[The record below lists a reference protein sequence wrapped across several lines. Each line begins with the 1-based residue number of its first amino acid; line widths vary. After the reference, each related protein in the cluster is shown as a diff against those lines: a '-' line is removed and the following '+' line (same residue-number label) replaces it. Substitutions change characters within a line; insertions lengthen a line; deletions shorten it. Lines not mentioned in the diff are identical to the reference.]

1 MPTTIHAALTRTVR
15 THDIAALG
23 ARYAAESEQARTL
36 HPAVAD
42 AVVRAGFARHFV
54 PAEFGG
60 ATGTFA
66 ELLDAVA
73 VVGEGCTSAAWCA
86 ALQAAHGRL
95 AAHLPRQGRADL
107 WESGPDTPIAAAVVP
122 PAGELTAT
130 PGGYL
135 LTGRWDFAS
144 GVDHAR
150 WILLAAPE
158 PADGGHRQRILAVP
172 RADFSIHDTWR
183 NSGLRGTGSH
193 SVTVDA
199 TFVPEHRTVTREALA
214 AGREEKDAA
223 RCHRIPY
230 TLVASLIFAAPALG
244 AARGALRAWTA
255 LAAGR
260 TTAGGGRFFDDAVAQ
275 QTLALSSAEVDAA
288 YLLLRRAAE
297 RADQAPLDDLPVALN
312 MRDAVVAVEM
322 LVGAVERL
330 IRSGGARAQVDGE
343 PLQRFWRDV
352 HALAGHGAL
361 RLQPAAAAY
370 GRWAA
375 AEAGVR

>member
-1 MPTTIHAALTRTVR
+1 MPTTTHAALTR
-15 THDIAALG
+15 AAWAHHAAAQG
-23 ARYAAESEQARTL
+23 ARYATESEQARTL
-36 HPAVAD
+36 HPAVAETLVQD
-42 AVVRAGFARHFV
+42 GFARYFV
-54 PAEFGG
+54 PVGFGG
-60 ATGTFA
+60 TAGTFA

-73 VVGEGCTSAAWCA
+73 LVGEGCTSAAWCA

-95 AAHLPRQGRADL
+95 AAHLPHQGQADL
-107 WESGPDTPIAAAVVP
+107 WGSGADIPIAAAVVP
-122 PAGELTAT
+122 PAGELTPV

-135 LTGRWDFAS
+135 LTGRWNLAS
-144 GVDHAR
+144 GVDHAH

-158 PADGGHRQRILAVP
+158 RADGDHRQWILAVP
-172 RADFSIHDTWR
+172 RADISIHDTWR

-199 TFVPEHRTVTREALA
+199 AFVPEHRTVLREALA
-214 AGREEKDAA
+214 AGRDEEGAA

-244 AARGALRAWTA
+244 AARGALRAWIT

-260 TTAGGGRFFDDAVAQ
+260 TTAGGGRFLEEAVAQ
-275 QTLALSSAEVDAA
+275 DALVRSSAEIDAA
-288 YLLLRRAAE
+288 HLLLRRAAE

-312 MRDAVVAVEM
+312 MRDAAVAVEM

-330 IRSGGARAQVDGE
+330 FRSGGARAQAEGE
-343 PLQRFWRDV
+343 PLQRLWRDV

-361 RLQPAAAAY
+361 QLPLAARAY
-370 GRWAA
+370 GQWVAA
-375 AEAGVR
+375 DVAAR

>member
-1 MPTTIHAALTRTVR
+1 MPTTTQAAATRAVR
-15 THDIAALG
+15 AHDAAALG
-23 ARYAAESEQARTL
+23 ARYATESEQARTL

-42 AVVRAGFARHFV
+42 ALVRAGFARHFV

-60 ATGTFA
+60 STGTFA
-66 ELLDAVA
+66 ELLEAVA
-73 VVGEGCTSAAWCA
+73 EVGEGCTSAAWWA

-95 AAHLPRQGRADL
+95 AAHLPRQGQADL
-107 WESGPDTPIAAAVVP
+107 WETGADTPVAAAVVP
-122 PAGELTAT
+122 PAGELAAA

-135 LTGRWDFAS
+135 LTGRWNLAS

-150 WILLAAPE
+150 WILLAAP
-158 PADGGHRQRILAVP
+158 DLGGGGGQRILAVP
-172 RADFSIHDTWR
+172 RADFLIHDTWH

-199 TFVPEHRTVTREALA
+199 AFVPEHRTVLRDALA
-214 AGREEKDAA
+214 AGRDEEDAA

-230 TLVASLIFAAPALG
+230 TLVASLMFAAPALG

-260 TTAGGGRFFDDAVAQ
+260 ATAGGGRLLDDDAVAQ
-275 QTLALSSAEVDAA
+275 QTLAVSSAEVDAA
-288 YLLLRRAAE
+288 HLLLRRAAE
-297 RADQAPLDDLPVALN
+297 RADRAPLDDLPVALN
-312 MRDAVVAVEM
+312 MRDAAVAVEM

-330 IRSGGARAQVDGE
+330 IRSGGARAQADGE

-361 RLQPAAAAY
+361 RLAPAAAAY

-375 AEAGVR
+375 AGADLR

>member
-1 MPTTIHAALTRTVR
+1 MPTATHTTLTR
-15 THDIAALG
+15 AAGAQDAAAQG
-23 ARYAAESEQARTL
+23 ARYARESEQARTL

-42 AVVRAGFARHFV
+42 ALTQAGFARHFV

-60 ATGTFA
+60 TTGTFT
-66 ELLDAVA
+66 ELLESVA
-73 VVGEGCTSAAWCA
+73 RVGEGCTSTAWCA

-95 AAHLPRQGRADL
+95 AAHLPHRGQADL
-107 WESGPDTPIAAAVVP
+107 WGAGADIPIAAAVVP
-122 PAGELTAT
+122 PAGELTAV
-130 PGGYL
+130 PGGYR
-135 LTGRWDFAS
+135 LTGRWSFAS
-144 GVDHAR
+144 GVDHAH

-158 PADGGHRQRILAVP
+158 PGDDGHRQRILAVP
-172 RADFSIHDTWR
+172 RADISILDTWH

-193 SVTVDA
+193 SVTVVDA
-199 TFVPEHRTVTREALA
+199 FVPEHRTVARDALA
-214 AGREEKDAA
+214 TGRDGEGVA

-260 TTAGGGRFFDDAVAQ
+260 TSAGGGRYLEDAVAQ
-275 QTLALSSAEVDAA
+275 QVLARSATEVDAA
-288 YLLLRRAAE
+288 HLLLRRAAE
-297 RADQAPLDDLPVALN
+297 RADQAPLDNLPVALN
-312 MRDAVVAVEM
+312 MRDASVAVEM

-330 IRSGGARAQVDGE
+330 FRNGGARAQADGE

-361 RLQPAAAAY
+361 QLPPAAAAY
-370 GRWAA
+370 GQWVTAQTAA
-375 AEAGVR
+375 G